1 MDFTVFALE
10 KKGIFMCI
18 FTMQTYSF
26 LKLCRYKEPRRF
38 GIKRGNFQSVP
49 KMENNFKEQKISD
62 PLCTFDNYIIFLL
75 IKS

>member
-10 KKGIFMCI
+10 KKGIFMYI

-26 LKLCRYKEPRRF
+26 LKLCRYEEPRRF
-38 GIKRGNFQSVP
+38 EIKRGNFQSVS
-49 KMENNFKEQKISD
+49 KMVNNFKEQKIPD
-62 PLCTFDNYIIFLL
+62 PLWTFDNYIIFLL